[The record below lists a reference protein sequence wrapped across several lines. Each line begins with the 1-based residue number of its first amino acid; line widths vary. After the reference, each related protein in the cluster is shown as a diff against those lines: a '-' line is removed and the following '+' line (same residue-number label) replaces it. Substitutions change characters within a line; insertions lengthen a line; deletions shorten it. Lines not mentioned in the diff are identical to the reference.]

1 MYLFYSVG
9 RQDVGFAVE
18 KTLPT
23 LLQRTGDTVSPIS
36 VFHLPIS
43 NIIENLIK
51 FVMFLIYR
59 LSESGRQHMTL
70 Y

>member
-1 MYLFYSVG
+1 MPVHPLMYLFYSVG

-36 VFHLPIS
+36 VFHLSIS
-43 NIIENLIK
+43 NMARCLAA
-51 FVMFLIYR
+51 L
-59 LSESGRQHMTL
+59 LSAML
-70 Y
+70 P